1 MGQSIHDKYS
11 KTSEDSKTNKNVGEA
26 QTTKKNNLWR
36 GNDGISYSNA
46 EELEKEYNEEYE

>member
-11 KTSEDSKTNKNVGEA
+11 KTSEDSKTSKNVGEA

-36 GNDGISYSNA
+36 GNDRISYSNV
-46 EELEKEYNEEYE
+46 EEIEKGYNEEYE